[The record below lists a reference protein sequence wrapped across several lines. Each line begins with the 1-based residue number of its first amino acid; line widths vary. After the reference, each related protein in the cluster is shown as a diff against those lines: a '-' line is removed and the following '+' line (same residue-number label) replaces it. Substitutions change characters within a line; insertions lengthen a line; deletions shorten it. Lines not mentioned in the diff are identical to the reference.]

1 MAKQYD
7 VLIRLLLI
15 GESGV
20 GKTCMLC
27 RFTEEGF
34 ISPHIST
41 IGIDFKMKTLL
52 IGGVRARI
60 QIWDTAGQERF
71 DTVTAQYFRR
81 AQGVILVYDI
91 TNEASF
97 RNLYK
102 WINMMH
108 ANAPDDMEVLLVG
121 NKSDAEAQRAVSKEE
136 AENLAKSHSMDYIEV
151 SAHQGNNIYQA
162 FSKLAETVLRRE
174 QQLRNERVNSL
185 QRTNGTANETVS
197 LDTPEDGRSSECR
210 CFSS

>member
-1 MAKQYD
+1 MFEKDIQSS
-7 VLIRLLLI
+7 
-15 GESGV
+15 ENS
-20 GKTCMLC
+20 K
-27 RFTEEGF
+27 EE
-34 ISPHIST
+34 
-41 IGIDFKMKTLL
+41 GIDFKMKTLL

-108 ANAPDDMEVLLVG
+108 ANAPDNMEVLLVG

-185 QRTNGTANETVS
+185 QRTNGAANETVS